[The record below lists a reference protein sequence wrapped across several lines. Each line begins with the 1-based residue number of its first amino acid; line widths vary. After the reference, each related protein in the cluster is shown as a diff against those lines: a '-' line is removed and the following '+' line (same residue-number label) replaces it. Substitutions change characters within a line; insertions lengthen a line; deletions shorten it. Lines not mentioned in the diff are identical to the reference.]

1 MAARVWNRGGRREG
15 ARRLER
21 GEGER
26 ERERERYGGRGS
38 YPLAGPAGGGV
49 DHLAGIDGI
58 ARDTELLAVQ
68 RKKTWEFL

>member
-15 ARRLER
+15 ARREER

-26 ERERERYGGRGS
+26 ERGTAAGGS
-38 YPLAGPAGGGV
+38 YPLAGPVGGGV

-68 RKKTWEFL
+68 RKKTGEFL